1 MCPPPIVLNASN
13 TCFCSVIIGKTV
25 LTPAVVLVALVKRNR
40 TQMWDTIRAT
50 DFGLAWWKVRHP
62 FPFVELKVR
71 TPAALLRKP
80 STSRE
85 RERERER
92 RGKERRRFW
101 R

>member
-1 MCPPPIVLNASN
+1 M
-13 TCFCSVIIGKTV
+13 IIGKTV
-25 LTPAVVLVALVKRNR
+25 LTPTVVLVALVKRHR

-92 RGKERRRFW
+92 ERIGKERRGFW